1 MSLRALIV
9 DDEDLARERIRVL
22 LEAEP
27 DIIIE
32 GECANG
38 KEALAA
44 IRAAPPDLLFLDIQM
59 PGLDGFGVLRELGAD
74 RVPAV
79 IFVTAYEQYALR
91 AFDYVALD
99 YLLKPFDSERF
110 REALNRARECVSR
123 QVRGELRRQ
132 IEGILEAVGRKRVE
146 RILIRDGGRIRFVK
160 VEKIHWIEA
169 QGNYARIHVQ
179 GGGHMVRRS
188 MKDLAANLDPAR
200 FLRIHRSTIVNIDCI
215 KELSPLF
222 HGEYSVLLV
231 DGTKL
236 TSNRSFKDDLERLLK
251 EQG

>member
-1 MSLRALIV
+1 MSLRVLIV
-9 DDEDLARERIRVL
+9 DDEALARERIRVL
-22 LEAEP
+22 LEAES
-27 DIIIE
+27 DIMVE

-38 KEALAA
+38 EEALAA
-44 IRAAPPDLLFLDIQM
+44 IRAAPPDILFLDIQM

-79 IFVTAYEQYALR
+79 IFVTAYEQYALK

-99 YLLKPFDSERF
+99 YLLKPFDRKRF
-110 REALNRARECVSR
+110 GEALNRAREHVAR
-123 QVRGELRRQ
+123 EDRGDLRRQ
-132 IEGILEAVGRKRVE
+132 VEGILEAIGRKSVE
-146 RILIRDGGRIRFVK
+146 RILIKDGGRIRFVK
-160 VEKIHWIEA
+160 VEEIHWIEA

-188 MKDLAANLDPAR
+188 MKDLASNLDPGR
-200 FLRIHRSTIVNIDCI
+200 FLRIHRSTIVNIDHI

-222 HGEYSVLLV
+222 HGEYSVLLH